1 MRPSHRSGL
10 TLLEVVLV
18 VALFSV
24 VGALLIPVFLGASRT
39 AGVQTGVDV
48 ADRNTARLIEDLRTA
63 LRSARVESLS
73 TSPDLPGLTYRLPG
87 EGADLD
93 EDGEV
98 LWGPLRTL
106 SFEPVETIRESDR
119 DIDIN
124 GDGDRSDRFLRCR
137 LTESVAGGAGRALS
151 GSSFVLDA
159 DSPYGDV
166 DGDGE
171 ADRPFTAVPG
181 GLRVVLWSLIR
192 SDVTGLRRAQA
203 EITLRNPQGDGEGAS
218 LDELAA
224 E

>member
-1 MRPSHRSGL
+1 MRSPRQSGL
-10 TLLEVVLV
+10 TLLEILLAVGVF
-18 VALFSV
+18 AL

-39 AGVQTGVDV
+39 ANVQTGVDV
-48 ADRNTARLIEDLRTA
+48 ADRNSARLIEELRTS
-63 LRSARVESLS
+63 LRSARVDSVS
-73 TSPDLPGLTYRLPG
+73 TSPDLPGITYRLPA
-87 EGADLD
+87 EVTDLD

-98 LWGPLRTL
+98 LWGPQRTL
-106 SFEPVETIRESDR
+106 AFEPVETIRESDR
-119 DIDIN
+119 GIDIN

-171 ADRPFTAVPG
+171 TDRPFTAIPG
-181 GLRVVLWSLIR
+181 GLRVTLWSLIR
-192 SDVTGLRRAQA
+192 SDVTGLRRARA
-203 EITLRNPQGDGEGAS
+203 EITLRNPQGDGEEAS
-218 LDELAA
+218 LDELVA